1 MTRPAAPLE
10 TLIPAALRPDALAR
24 EPDALDRRI
33 SDATL
38 LVLSERG
45 TEEASMQDVADR
57 ASVGRATL
65 FRRFGSKDALF
76 QFAIAAEVRRFLAG
90 VAQLFVDVTDPG
102 DRICEA
108 FAACLRLGD
117 SPLLRSASP
126 ERRAALVAAL
136 AKGDPAPIAVAR
148 AFVAAQL
155 RLGQADGTV
164 RAGDADTLA
173 DGMIRVVLG
182 YFIVPSDTLDPS
194 DPDSTRR
201 VALAVVAPIALAG
214 VASGA

>member
-1 MTRPAAPLE
+1 VSRPAAPLE
-10 TLIPAALRPDALAR
+10 ALIPGALQGGLLAR
-24 EPDALDRRI
+24 ELDAVDRRI

-38 LVLSERG
+38 QVLSERG
-45 TEEASMQDVADR
+45 TEVASMQDVADR
-57 ASVGRATL
+57 AGVGRATL

-76 QFAIAAEVRRFLAG
+76 QFAIAAEVTRFLAG
-90 VAQLFVDVTDPG
+90 IARLFAQVTDPG
-102 DRICEA
+102 ERICEA

-117 SPLLRSASP
+117 SPLIRGASP

-136 AKGDPAPIAVAR
+136 AQGDPAPITAAR

-173 DGMIRVVLG
+173 DGMIRIVLG

-194 DPDSTRR
+194 DAESTRC
-201 VALAVVAPIALAG
+201 VALAVVAPIALTG
-214 VASGA
+214 VASSA

>member
-1 MTRPAAPLE
+1 MSRPGAPLE
-10 TLIPAALRPDALAR
+10 ALIPGALRAEALPR
-24 EPDALDRRI
+24 EPDAVDRRI
-33 SDATL
+33 ADAAL
-38 LVLSERG
+38 LVLADEG
-45 TEEASMQDVADR
+45 TEAASMQDVADR
-57 ASVGRATL
+57 AGVGRATL

-76 QFAIAAEVRRFLAG
+76 QFAIAVEVRRFLAG
-90 VAQLFVDVTDPG
+90 IARLFIEVTDPG
-102 DRICEA
+102 ERICEA

-117 SPLLRSASP
+117 SPLIRGASP

-136 AKGDPAPIAVAR
+136 ANGDPAPIAVAR

-164 RAGDADTLA
+164 RSGDADTLA

-182 YFIVPSDTLDPS
+182 YFIVPSDALDPS

-201 VALAVVAPIALAG
+201 VALAVVAPIALPQ
-214 VASGA
+214 

>member
-1 MTRPAAPLE
+1 VSRPAAPLE
-10 TLIPAALRPDALAR
+10 ALFPGALQADLLAR
-24 EPDALDRRI
+24 EPDALDLRI

-45 TEEASMQDVADR
+45 TEAASMQDVADR
-57 ASVGRATL
+57 AGVGRATL

-76 QFAIAAEVRRFLAG
+76 EYAIASEVRRFLAG
-90 VAQLFVDVTDPG
+90 IAQLFTEVTDPRE
-102 DRICEA
+102 RICEA

-117 SPLLRSASP
+117 SPLIRGASP
-126 ERRAALVAAL
+126 ARRAALVAAL
-136 AKGDPAPIAVAR
+136 AQGDPAPIALAR
-148 AFVAAQL
+148 AFVAEQL
-155 RLGQADGTV
+155 RLGQADATV
-164 RAGDADTLA
+164 RAGDADTFA

-194 DPDSTRR
+194 DPESTRR
-201 VALAVVAPIALAG
+201 VALAVAAPIALSG